1 METRNEALQ
10 KEIMQVDLTKS
21 LNDLLAY
28 SEMYS
33 ANKAVASALENC
45 GKEE

>member
-10 KEIMQVDLTKS
+10 KEIMQVDKS